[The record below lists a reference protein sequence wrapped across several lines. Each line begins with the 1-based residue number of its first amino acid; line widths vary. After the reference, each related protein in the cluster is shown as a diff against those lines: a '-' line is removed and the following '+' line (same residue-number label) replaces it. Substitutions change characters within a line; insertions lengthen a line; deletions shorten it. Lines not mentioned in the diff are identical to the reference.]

1 MKNNSIKQAIF
12 KEVQNAYGLTSV
24 TLIKVAVTRWLSHG
38 KVAQRVLDWYEVLVV
53 ALNAIYMRKMEP
65 AVGSVRDDLVNPTT
79 NNTFSCW
86 YFTFY

>member
-38 KVAQRVLDWYEVLVV
+38 KVAQRVLD
-53 ALNAIYMRKMEP
+53 
-65 AVGSVRDDLVNPTT
+65 
-79 NNTFSCW
+79 
-86 YFTFY
+86 